1 MGMSVA
7 TTKHLRAIGLLE
19 SDENDPG
26 YKMLS
31 LQTILTNNA
40 TQYTTINELCCDTS
54 IFRCRNQFF
63 DETVVEDRDE
73 FTFALGIRHL
83 ALEDF

>member
-1 MGMSVA
+1 MSVA

-26 YKMLS
+26 NKKVS
-31 LQTILTNNA
+31 LETILTNDA
-40 TQYTTINELCCDTS
+40 TQYTTINELFCDMS

-63 DETVVEDRDE
+63 DEAVVEDRDE